1 MTLGPSKVNSGASLI
16 ATWFME
22 EEPPAGEGNID
33 LIIRQCS
40 AYSSSNCDDY
50 AYRDW
55 NERDDFNPVVHT
67 ISRAQFV
74 AGAEHTFTVPSSWPT
89 SSHYMVSLDSK
100 KYSAPGFGG
109 GAVPYVYC
117 VSGQKVEVTNTA
129 LNINVRQPAS
139 GATWKFLDRK
149 VISFEKV
156 QSSSNG
162 QEQVNIKLIQLAGP
176 TWEVAST
183 TGLEVEIAVS
193 PTWGKGARL
202 LRVEYAENPDLYEEV
217 PITIE
222 ENDKYF
228 LVTEPHNQSKWVTG
242 QNQVHIRFEQTGL
255 TAQTPVVVA
264 VEGGTFS
271 QPRKVTETQ
280 AGVGE
285 VLWNVPAGIEVSNN
299 NYKVSVS
306 TSDGSVVSYSDPFMI
321 QGDGTNLCQA
331 HKHEEENLQHD
342 LLRCARSNNV
352 EGQLPNPILVTSTAT
367 VVSIVVEWLWCL
379 GQQTEGTDFLRFYV
393 EYGGGSGSGVA
404 RTAIRI
410 GSEATQIYRPLW
422 MEEHGADLQIKM
434 TNKRYDN
441 SQLAQGKK
449 KICFDMEMYGYD
461 HLNNPDGATGITLV
475 TGTCL
480 ETVDA
485 TCQCEYETDE
495 ACSLNQQE
503 CVPTAVRTCQDSG
516 AIACPSCQPPR
527 TSSFTNGAELCS
539 AGNIITVHTTP
550 CQPGDRIMYEVKSAS
565 TPMTVQSTDEVW
577 GCGLYWIRVTS
588 RFGTGWALS
597 DQLERCEA
605 NFNPL
610 GLQTNGTEAGL
621 TDGELAAVIGG
632 SVGGCCLLL
641 LCLCCVFG
649 GGFAFMRSNKKQEEA
664 AAMQAMDAGGY
675 GGADTFGAD
684 PYGGAPGSTFGSMS
698 SQPQAYPNQGYGQPG
713 TGYGGGYPQG
723 GGTGY
728 Y

>member
-1 MTLGPSKVNSGASLI
+1 MTLGPSKVNSGGQLI

-22 EEPPAGEGNID
+22 EAPPGNESTID
-33 LIIRQCS
+33 LVIRQCS
-40 AYSSSNCDDY
+40 AYSAGSCDGY
-50 AYRDW
+50 AYREW
-55 NERDDFNPVVHT
+55 NDRDDFSPIIHT
-67 ISRAQFV
+67 ITRATFV
-74 AGAEHTFTVPSSWPT
+74 AGAEHTFVVPDDWPT
-89 SSHYMVSLDSK
+89 SSHYLVSLDSPR
-100 KYSAPGFGG
+100 YHAPGFGN

-117 VSGQKVEVTNTA
+117 TSGQKVEVTNTA
-129 LNINVRQPAS
+129 LNINVREPAS
-139 GATWKFLDRK
+139 GATWKYLERK
-149 VISFEKV
+149 VITFEKV
-156 QSSSNG
+156 QSSNNG
-162 QEQVNIKLIQLAGP
+162 NEQVNIKLKQLAGP
-176 TWEVAST
+176 TWDVATT

-193 PTWGKGARL
+193 PTWGTGARL
-202 LRVEYAENPDLYEEV
+202 LRVEYAENPDIFEEV

-222 ENDKYF
+222 ENDKFF
-228 LVTEPHNQSKWVTG
+228 LVTEPHAQSKWVTG
-242 QNQVHIRFEQTGL
+242 QTQVHIRFQQTGL
-255 TAQTPVVVA
+255 TAQTPVTVA
-264 VEGGTFS
+264 IQGGSFT
-271 QPRKVTETQ
+271 QPQKVTDTQ
-280 AGVGE
+280 AGIGE
-285 VLWNVPAGIEVSNN
+285 VLWNVPSGIEVSDN
-299 NYKVSVS
+299 NYKVVVS
-306 TSDGSVVSYSDPFMI
+306 TQDNAVVSYSDPFMI

-342 LLRCARSNNV
+342 LLRCERSNNV

-379 GQQTEGTDFLRFYV
+379 GDQREGTDFLRFYV
-393 EYGGGSGSGVA
+393 AYGGGSGSGVA

-410 GSEATQIYRPLW
+410 GSEATQIFRPLW

-434 TNKRYDN
+434 TNRRYDN

-461 HLNNPDGATGITLV
+461 HLNTPDGASGITLV

-495 ACSLNQQE
+495 TCSLNEEE

-516 AIACPSCQPPR
+516 AIACASCQPPR

-550 CQPGDRIMYEVKSAS
+550 CQPGDRIMYEVASAA
-565 TPMTVQSTDEVW
+565 TAMVVQSTEEVW
-577 GCGLYWIRVTS
+577 GCGLYWIRVSS

-610 GLQTNGTEAGL
+610 GATTNGTAASL
-621 TDGELAAVIGG
+621 TDGELAGIVGG
-632 SVGGCCLLL
+632 SIGGCCLLL
-641 LCLCCVFG
+641 SCLCCVFG
-649 GGFAFMRSNKKQEEA
+649 GGFAFWRSGKKDDEA

-684 PYGGAPGSTFGSMS
+684 PYGGGGSTFGSTMS
-698 SQPQAYPNQGYGQPG
+698 SQQAYPNQAYPQQ
-713 TGYGGGYPQG
+713 GGGYGFQQ
-723 GGTGY
+723 GTGGY